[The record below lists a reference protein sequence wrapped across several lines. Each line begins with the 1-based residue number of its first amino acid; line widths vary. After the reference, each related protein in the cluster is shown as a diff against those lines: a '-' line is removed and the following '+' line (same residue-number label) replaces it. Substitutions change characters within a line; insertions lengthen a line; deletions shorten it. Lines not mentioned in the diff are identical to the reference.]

1 MKDIEKIA
9 TDLGISLFE
18 AEEEL
23 KKTLSSQDTKRSS
36 LRIWQLW
43 NRSQKLFQEFLKS
56 TYVQSLQWLK
66 ELRCFENKLIHL
78 KESLIQKWYQLS

>member
-1 MKDIEKIA
+1 
-9 TDLGISLFE
+9 
-18 AEEEL
+18 
-23 KKTLSSQDTKRSS
+23 

>member
-36 LRIWQLW
+36 LRI
-43 NRSQKLFQEFLKS
+43 
-56 TYVQSLQWLK
+56 
-66 ELRCFENKLIHL
+66 
-78 KESLIQKWYQLS
+78 